1 MQVLKQGLLATISI
15 LAPGVLLAQSP
26 QAAQQHNVQVAQAD
40 TGSSVDAYDA
50 LLKQIEGLQIYNNL
64 LERQLQDQ
72 QQTLQD
78 MKTTM
83 QEAPDFERQIP
94 PLLSRMID
102 GLKKFVSLDV
112 PFHPTERADRI
123 ADLESMMERSD
134 ITDAEK
140 LRRIIQAWQVEVQY
154 GRTPEAYVGELNIDG
169 AKRQVEYLR
178 LGRVAWIYQTTDSSA
193 QTGIWDTNTKSWKTL
208 GTEYR
213 NTVHKAIQMAR
224 SQVAP
229 QLVLLPI
236 PAPKPE

>member
-1 MQVLKQGLLATISI
+1 
-15 LAPGVLLAQSP
+15 
-26 QAAQQHNVQVAQAD
+26 
-40 TGSSVDAYDA
+40 
-50 LLKQIEGLQIYNNL
+50 
-64 LERQLQDQ
+64 
-72 QQTLQD
+72 
-78 MKTTM
+78 
-83 QEAPDFERQIP
+83 
-94 PLLSRMID
+94 
-102 GLKKFVSLDV
+102 
-112 PFHPTERADRI
+112 
-123 ADLESMMERSD
+123 MMERSD